1 MYIKQISVFLE
12 NKVGRLVE
20 ITDTIAKAGI
30 DIRAVSLA
38 DTSDYG
44 ILRVIV
50 DNPDQAEKVIRDAG
64 YTVAITL
71 SLIHI

>member
-64 YTVAITL
+64 YTVRP
-71 SLIHI
+71 